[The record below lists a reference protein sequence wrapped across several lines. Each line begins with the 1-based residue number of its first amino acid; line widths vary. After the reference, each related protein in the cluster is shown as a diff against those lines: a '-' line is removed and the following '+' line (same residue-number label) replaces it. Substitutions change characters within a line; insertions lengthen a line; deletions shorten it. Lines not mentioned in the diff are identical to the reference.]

1 MLVVQHEV
9 SLWNEC
15 CLVRDGSL
23 LWYKDIT
30 DFLMSKLDMVEN
42 EPYPCVLATRD
53 RSCAVMIHADDMLI
67 VGRKEL
73 VLGKFMDTTR
83 SKYDISTDVLE
94 KPSDEVS
101 FLKRRFL
108 LHEDGSLTIQTHH
121 KHVCFSDVILAG
133 YQW

>member
-1 MLVVQHEV
+1 M
-9 SLWNEC
+9 
-15 CLVRDGSL
+15 RDGSL

-30 DFLMSKLDMVEN
+30 DFLKSKLDMVEN

-67 VGRKEL
+67 VGREEF
-73 VLGKFMDTTR
+73 VLGKFVVTMR

-94 KPSDEVS
+94 KPGDEVS

-108 LHEDGSLTIQTHH
+108 LQEDGRLTIQTHH
-121 KHVCFSDVILAG
+121 KHVCFSVVILAG
-133 YQW
+133 NQW